1 MSYTVK
7 DVVKALNFPVILKP
21 NTVTNNAGQVVR
33 GIGQQVYRT
42 DGKDKSIANVSDTY
56 GLVQHGDA
64 LMPALQALDGLDFK
78 VQALK
83 ADHDGRRV
91 MVKMISER
99 GWVIGKLPN
108 GQRNLDHGGG
118 IIPDRNIALEDDE
131 VRLTLMLV
139 NSYDRTDA
147 LKVMVGAYRMICSNG
162 LVVSHP
168 AFANLN
174 INIKVIHSQNNVKAA
189 GADIANIGNKV
200 AMLYGAMEQQMEAWK
215 LMKQTHINKK
225 ALEALKEKVLE
236 PIIGKRAVEVVAE
249 KAISGKGQDGT
260 LSAWSLY
267 QGLTE
272 VLTEKSEKSKT
283 PVAAEGR
290 RMAKTLDFLS
300 ALQTWQTENPEQLVM
315 VNA

>member
-1 MSYTVK
+1 MNTTVA

-21 NTVTNNAGQVVR
+21 NTVTNNAGKVVR

-42 DGKDKSIANVSDTY
+42 DKSDKSIANVSDTY
-56 GLVQHGDA
+56 GLVPHGDA

-91 MVKMISER
+91 MVKMISKQ
-99 GWVIGKLPN
+99 GWVIGKLPK
-108 GQRNLDHGGG
+108 GQTILDHGNG
-118 IIPDRNIALEDDE
+118 IIADRNLAPDDDE
-131 VRLTLMLV
+131 VRLTLMLI

-168 AFANLN
+168 AFSNLN

-200 AMLYGAMEQQMEAWK
+200 AMLYGAMEQQMEQWK
-215 LMKQTHINKK
+215 RMKQMHINKK

-236 PIIGKRAVEVVAE
+236 PIIGRRAVEVVAE
-249 KAISGKGQDGT
+249 KALTGKGQDGT

-300 ALQTWQTENPEQLVM
+300 ALTVWQNENPEQLVM